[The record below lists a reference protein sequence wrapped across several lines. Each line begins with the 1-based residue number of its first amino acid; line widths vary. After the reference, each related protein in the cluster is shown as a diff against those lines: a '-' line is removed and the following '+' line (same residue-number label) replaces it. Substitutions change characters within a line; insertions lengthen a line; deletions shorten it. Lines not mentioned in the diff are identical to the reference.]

1 MLEELYHLTLEE
13 YLKNLAI
20 NIFIGSVVITIVHNL
35 FNV

>member
-1 MLEELYHLTLEE
+1 MLEELFHLTFEE

-20 NIFIGSVVITIVHNL
+20 NIFIGSVVIKIVHNL

>member
-1 MLEELYHLTLEE
+1 MLEGLFHLTLEE

-20 NIFIGSVVITIVHNL
+20 NIFISSVVITIVHNL